1 MKIIKIIFLSI
12 IEAIQ
17 LAKAHRAKKYR
28 DYI

>member
-1 MKIIKIIFLSI
+1 MRTIKGIILSI

-17 LAKAHRAKKYR
+17 LAKAHRARKYR